1 MLCSHNTFGLALV
14 GLLCALNFDAS
25 SSAKIIPQSPAYSA
39 PTSPERLVELARDAL
54 DNNMIDGA
62 DILENEMNEQ
72 HFTEPDIGDISTA
85 ALQAEER
92 ELKLEHSPNHF
103 EILTTYDGSI
113 KSTHGIE
120 FKIENKNIDGQYA
133 IVSGLGLNVAGS
145 PTSSPCRIK
154 LYTKSIDSVSSEATN
169 DSAEYQLALDT
180 KDVMCSSEG
189 LETLIPTGAFVQYYR
204 SKTTQSEDDKSY
216 PLLIPPNRAVSFY
229 AIVLPVEDEQPNPFT
244 LISSSGTVDSALYKA
259 DENVNIYEGRSVF
272 NAYLVDD
279 PKAAAAEITAPT
291 IFNGAVYYDLIDA
304 SNALSD
310 YYDDLEY
317 SLLSGDIHDI
327 KGCDV
332 SVSTGY
338 VDTIGSF
345 GLMFDVAS
353 AIPPDD
359 NRGEVDDI
367 SSKYKDL
374 EIFGMD
380 VYIRNLVNTS
390 IEVYAR
396 SNGEGGYMSYSP
408 IEGQTRIVD
417 NWELVAKG
425 TIEGRGPGVGTPVP
439 PEAWLKNV
447 VVKPGHVVGFYVT
460 VMGGPDLRYR
470 NSSIPEGSIYATD
483 GVLNIG
489 VGRSWGEYPLRG
501 DGSDV
506 SFQPREFSGT
516 FHYHAYESACKSEPP
531 SAAPTITPAPTMD
544 IANAYKDKEGMCPS
558 ESELATTFQDGT
570 GSYCILFDVSPKVDL
585 TITGM
590 DLNVSIHL

>member
-1 MLCSHNTFGLALV
+1 
-14 GLLCALNFDAS
+14 
-25 SSAKIIPQSPAYSA
+25 
-39 PTSPERLVELARDAL
+39 
-54 DNNMIDGA
+54 
-62 DILENEMNEQ
+62 
-72 HFTEPDIGDISTA
+72 
-85 ALQAEER
+85 
-92 ELKLEHSPNHF
+92 
-103 EILTTYDGSI
+103 
-113 KSTHGIE
+113 
-120 FKIENKNIDGQYA
+120 
-133 IVSGLGLNVAGS
+133 
-145 PTSSPCRIK
+145 
-154 LYTKSIDSVSSEATN
+154 
-169 DSAEYQLALDT
+169 
-180 KDVMCSSEG
+180 
-189 LETLIPTGAFVQYYR
+189 
-204 SKTTQSEDDKSY
+204 
-216 PLLIPPNRAVSFY
+216 
-229 AIVLPVEDEQPNPFT
+229 
-244 LISSSGTVDSALYKA
+244 
-259 DENVNIYEGRSVF
+259 
-272 NAYLVDD
+272 
-279 PKAAAAEITAPT
+279 
-291 IFNGAVYYDLIDA
+291 
-304 SNALSD
+304 
-310 YYDDLEY
+310 
-317 SLLSGDIHDI
+317 
-327 KGCDV
+327 
-332 SVSTGY
+332 
-338 VDTIGSF
+338 
-345 GLMFDVAS
+345 MFDVAS

-359 NRGEVDDI
+359 NVGKDDDI
-367 SSKYKDL
+367 TSKYKEL
-374 EIFGMD
+374 EIFGLD

-460 VMGGPDLRYR
+460 VLNGPDLRYR

-516 FHYHAYESACKSEPP
+516 FHYHAHEGICKSEPP

-585 TITGM
+585 TVTGI